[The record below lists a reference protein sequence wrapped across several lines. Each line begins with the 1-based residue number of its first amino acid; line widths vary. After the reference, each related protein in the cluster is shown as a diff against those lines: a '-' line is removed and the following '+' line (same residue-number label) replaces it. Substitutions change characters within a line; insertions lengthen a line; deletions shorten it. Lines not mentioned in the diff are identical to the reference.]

1 MGVIRD
7 RLGFQVFAG
16 VRRQADAEALRQAA
30 SPRLVPLFLEVT
42 DPEQVS
48 AAAAQVAEQGQGNGL
63 TGLVNNAGIAVA
75 GPLLGSVLFV
85 AISASM
91 LIGAGSNSVTPG
103 RSAGASAAASRRNF
117 VATSSCSASTT
128 ERSIERTCSCI
139 WRDST
144 RAGRSRAFPTCRPG
158 SARGASGSG
167 SRTCS
172 STACRRC

>member
-1 MGVIRD
+1 MGVIGD

-75 GPLLGSVLFV
+75 GPLEFILPQDLQRQLDVNVVGQLRVTQAVLPLLRQGRGRIVNISSIGSPSL
-85 AISASM
+85 
-91 LIGAGSNSVTPG
+91 
-103 RSAGASAAASRRNF
+103 AARR
-117 VATSSCSASTT
+117 
-128 ERSIERTCSCI
+128 
-139 WRDST
+139 
-144 RAGRSRAFPTCRPG
+144 
-158 SARGASGSG
+158 
-167 SRTCS
+167 
-172 STACRRC
+172 